1 MLARRL
7 RPLSPARV
15 LIIAAIC
22 VLPAATGVATAAA
35 EIPWVACP
43 TAPVGTSGPTTGY
56 QCATVT
62 QPLDRS
68 GVTPGTIPLA
78 VTRVPAASNPNATAV
93 VALAGGPGQAAL
105 PLAQTFAK
113 VMQPAIATRDLLVFD
128 QRGTG
133 SSGVLKCDALSGH
146 GSIVSLAQG
155 CATEIGAGRGFYRTA
170 DTVADIEALR
180 VAGGYSKLVLFGVS
194 YGTKV
199 AEDYAAAYPQNV
211 EALVLDSVVLPEGPD
226 PFQRSTLTNVPRVLK
241 NLCAGDACRGATDSV
256 TGDLTKL
263 AAQLRTR
270 QLRGRVILSSGL
282 RVRLA
287 AGQSDLVAILLAGD
301 LNPTLRAE
309 LPGSMRA
316 ALRGDAAPLLR
327 LAVRSEGLTT
337 GLQLR
342 HGRLAAMADP
352 AAVAHQSD
360 APSAESNAL
369 FLATTCEEAPFAWT
383 RTAGVEQR
391 YDEIE
396 AAAKAIPKAQLGPF
410 SPAAAV
416 QGGPVPM
423 CLGWPDASP
432 PPAASGPLPAV
443 RTLVLDGQMDL
454 RTPYEDAAQI
464 ASRIPGA
471 SIVQVPYTGHST
483 VSSDTSTDKSCTK
496 GALAAFFAGGTA
508 GACTPSSNPYLP
520 TKRPPTSLRA
530 IKASS
535 TRARTLIAAAA
546 TVTDAAR
553 QIIGD
558 ALALDAL
565 PRHVGGL
572 RAGNA
577 TVTSRAGAFKLN
589 SYQYVPGVSVSGTV
603 NSKRTA
609 KITIHGGGALR
620 GTLRIGATG
629 SVSGRLNGKKVTIGA
644 SAALRR
650 GGWPSIAQALSA
662 SQPLG

>member
-15 LIIAAIC
+15 LIIGAIC
-22 VLPAATGVATAAA
+22 VLPAAVGAGTAAA
-35 EIPWVACP
+35 EIPWAACP
-43 TAPVGTSGPTTGY
+43 AAPTGTSGPTTGY
-56 QCATVT
+56 QCATVS

-68 GVTPGTIPLA
+68 GVTPGTIPLGVA
-78 VTRVPAASNPNATAV
+78 RVPAASNPSATAV

-105 PLAQTFAK
+105 ALAQTFAA
-113 VMQPAIATRDLLVFD
+113 VLQPAIATRDLLVFD

-133 SSGVLKCDALSGH
+133 SSGALKCDALSGQ

-155 CATEIGAGRGFYRTA
+155 CAAEIGAGRGFYRTA

-226 PFQRSTLTNVPRVLK
+226 PFQRSTLASVRRVLK
-241 NLCAGDACRGATDSV
+241 DLCAGDACRSATDSV
-256 TGDLTKL
+256 TGDLTAL
-263 AAQLRTR
+263 AAALRTS
-270 QLRGRVILSSGL
+270 QMHGRVVLSSGL

-287 AGQSDLVAILLAGD
+287 AGQSDLLAILLAGD

-337 GLQLR
+337 GLRLR
-342 HGRLAAMADP
+342 RDRLATMANRVAVTHQSADP
-352 AAVAHQSD
+352 SPD
-360 APSAESNAL
+360 SNAL

-383 RTAGVEQR
+383 RAAGVEQR
-391 YDEIE
+391 YGEIE

-416 QGGPVPM
+416 QGGPVPL

-432 PPAASGPLPAV
+432 PPAPSAPLPSV

-454 RTPYEDAAQI
+454 RTPYEDAAQM
-464 ASRIPGA
+464 ASRIPG
-471 SIVQVPYTGHST
+471 SSLVQVPYTGHST
-483 VSSDTSTDKSCTK
+483 ISSDTSTDRSCTK
-496 GALAAFFAGGTA
+496 GALAAFFAGSAA
-508 GACTPSSNPYLP
+508 GPCTPSSNPYLP
-520 TKRPPTSLRA
+520 TKRPPTSLKA

-535 TRARTLIAAAA
+535 IRARTLIAAAA

-558 ALALDAL
+558 ALALGAV
-565 PRHVGGL
+565 PRRVGGL

-603 NSKRTA
+603 DSKRTA
-609 KITIHGGGALR
+609 KITIRGGGALR
-620 GTLRIGATG
+620 GTLRIGANG
-629 SVSGRLNGKKVTIGA
+629 SVSGRLGGKKVTIGA
-644 SAALRR
+644 SSALRPA
-650 GGWPSIAQALSA
+650 GWPSMAQALSA
-662 SQPLG
+662 SKPLR